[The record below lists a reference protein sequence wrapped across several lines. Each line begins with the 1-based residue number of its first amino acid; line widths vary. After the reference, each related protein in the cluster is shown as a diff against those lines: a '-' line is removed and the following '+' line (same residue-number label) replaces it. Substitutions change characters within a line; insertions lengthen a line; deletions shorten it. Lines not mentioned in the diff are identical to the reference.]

1 MGTATI
7 HTAVTTTIKTTIAA
21 TNPTTANTTA
31 AIAARVAART
41 ATNPTTPPSD
51 CSAASAALLAVC
63 PPTRHHRKCL
73 WLLCGD
79 AMVRTR
85 TQTASSGQAAC
96 GLVQDCNAKPKG

>member
-7 HTAVTTTIKTTIAA
+7 HTAVTTSIKTTIAA
-21 TNPTTANTTA
+21 SNPTTANTTA

-51 CSAASAALLAVC
+51 CTAASAALLTVC
-63 PPTRHHRKCL
+63 PPTRHYGKCL

-79 AMVRTR
+79 AMVR
-85 TQTASSGQAAC
+85 AC
-96 GLVQDCNAKPKG
+96 A